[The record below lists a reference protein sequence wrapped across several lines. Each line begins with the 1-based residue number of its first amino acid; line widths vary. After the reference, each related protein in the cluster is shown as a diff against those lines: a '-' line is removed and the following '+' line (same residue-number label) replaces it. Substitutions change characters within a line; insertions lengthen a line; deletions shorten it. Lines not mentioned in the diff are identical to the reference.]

1 MRTVPSLFQYLLPF
15 GLLLYCLVPGSSH
28 FKFCLWQFHLFNDG
42 NCLLSVPFQKMDPT
56 FWNCVNWSFFQG
68 SHWVC
73 FMCLAS
79 VESVAAIC
87 WLAKW
92 MLSTIEFTLWWHTVT
107 CPCLHLFHLFP
118 FESYKKMHFLIY
130 SMPLLDW
137 MVLLDS
143 SDKLGLSFSFLCWC
157 MVCVLLLTL
166 CLHQHFLSFPSISYM
181 FQLPFKIGAITCVIP
196 SNCTSEYESGPSFF
210 HFVICGPCTDTHIIY
225 PPTFCFLP
233 FLLQFDFHLK

>member
-15 GLLLYCLVPGSSH
+15 GLLLYCLVPGAAFSH
-28 FKFCLWQFHLFNDG
+28 FKFCSWQFHLFNDG

-79 VESVAAIC
+79 VESGAAIC

-107 CPCLHLFHLFP
+107 RPCLHLFHLFP
-118 FESYKKMHFLIY
+118 FESYKKYVFSHIQHPFVWLNGTAGFIWQVGTLVFFSLLMHGLCTVAHI
-130 SMPLLDW
+130 MPPPT
-137 MVLLDS
+137 
-143 SDKLGLSFSFLCWC
+143 FP
-157 MVCVLLLTL
+157 
-166 CLHQHFLSFPSISYM
+166 FLSFHLLYVSIY
-181 FQLPFKIGAITCVIP
+181 I
-196 SNCTSEYESGPSFF
+196 
-210 HFVICGPCTDTHIIY
+210 
-225 PPTFCFLP
+225 
-233 FLLQFDFHLK
+233 